1 VCQQKAMSEGTL
13 SKTRTEACSGDGTR
27 LAGAPCEK
35 TDGTKTS
42 VEPRASGG
50 RTGLNS
56 AACETEAEP
65 RDFLLDRSRR
75 TTETEGD
82 GICTACLRASAGE
95 CSEKNQDSVGVPVT
109 EIE

>member
-1 VCQQKAMSEGTL
+1 MGHALPVRRARKPMGRKPAWNPG
-13 SKTRTEACSGDGTR
+13 
-27 LAGAPCEK
+27 LAVEK
-35 TDGTKTS
+35 PDQNEKYH
-42 VEPRASGG
+42 R

-75 TTETEGD
+75 TTETEGN